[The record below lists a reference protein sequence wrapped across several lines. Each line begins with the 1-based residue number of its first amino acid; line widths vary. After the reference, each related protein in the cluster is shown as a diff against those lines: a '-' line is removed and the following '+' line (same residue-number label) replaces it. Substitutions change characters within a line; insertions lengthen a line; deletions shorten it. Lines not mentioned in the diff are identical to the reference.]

1 MILKI
6 SNYILDFLDD
16 SFSVCLQ
23 ISLSMLAFMFRID
36 AKVVD
41 FSVWA
46 RIKPPFRYRKGGDVE
61 SSRGTHLVSVDWIHV
76 ERS

>member
-1 MILKI
+1 
-6 SNYILDFLDD
+6 
-16 SFSVCLQ
+16 
-23 ISLSMLAFMFRID
+23 MLAFMFRID